1 MNGDEG
7 IKQNTERG
15 EGIEGE
21 KMVESSEDRSRYSR
35 SEKIKESPPR
45 VGRLIPLINYR

>member
-21 KMVESSEDRSRYSR
+21 KMVERSEDRSRYSR
-35 SEKIKESPPR
+35 SEKIKESPLVW
-45 VGRLIPLINYR
+45 VGSSPPST